1 GKSSALKGFF
11 VDADRVGGNYPT
23 GNIESS
29 VVDIGPMDMSES
41 MQEALH
47 RSNLEVSG
55 AEYVRKEV
63 PLHVLPTLSLFNLE
77 SSMTTFTDLQS
88 VLYEEERIHV
98 CSFVLSACISAST
111 AVYNAGTGKSIR
123 FLTFIILQP
132 IKLPFA
138 NKWSTAQVAIN
149 TLQDRVK
156 ENEIQSV
163 LLHL

>member
-1 GKSSALKGFF
+1 MSSLSRENSLTNSGSTW
-11 VDADRVGGNYPT
+11 VDSLEQDTDADRVGGNYPT

-88 VLYEEERIHV
+88 VLYEEE
-98 CSFVLSACISAST
+98 
-111 AVYNAGTGKSIR
+111 
-123 FLTFIILQP
+123 
-132 IKLPFA
+132 
-138 NKWSTAQVAIN
+138 
-149 TLQDRVK
+149 
-156 ENEIQSV
+156 
-163 LLHL
+163 